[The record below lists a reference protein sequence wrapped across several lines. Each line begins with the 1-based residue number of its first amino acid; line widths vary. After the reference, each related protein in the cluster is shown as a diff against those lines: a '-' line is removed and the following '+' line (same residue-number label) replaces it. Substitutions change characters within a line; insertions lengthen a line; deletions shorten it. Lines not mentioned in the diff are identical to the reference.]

1 MLHVFVD
8 ESAAFVDA
16 RLVQPVSALTQPER
30 RVGLAFPTSSGSG
43 TVRIVRPFLGFAGEP
58 PEAGQSFAFPVPVGV
73 AEHASGSGDG
83 VELFGVAGEDD
94 LGSME
99 FGEFGDPLQEPGV
112 GHARLVHDDQLV
124 RPDRRRV
131 RDVTGRYPG
140 ADEQSFQRVGRVP
153 QLLLESAFLLDLGFD
168 PFGIVEGQEHSDGHA
183 FASDAVF
190 ELTHRPGAGRQ
201 ADDAALTVLGLPCL
215 RDRFHGGGL
224 ARACRSDDAADQAW
238 ILQRVCGGFLLVGC
252 EWIASLG
259 AHPFVPLVEPLVAF
273 TGLVSDS
280 GGLVETGDH
289 VPFGFEHVDRR
300 VLVEVGVLEHALPLT
315 GGDAQIVQRAWRELV
330 PVGCEFDALA
340 EGLVR
345 DLVRDD
351 DALRRIDAH
360 FA

>member
-1 MLHVFVD
+1 M
-8 ESAAFVDA
+8 
-16 RLVQPVSALTQPER
+16 
-30 RVGLAFPTSSGSG
+30 
-43 TVRIVRPFLGFAGEP
+43 
-58 PEAGQSFAFPVPVGV
+58 PVGV
-73 AEHASGSGDG
+73 AEHAAGAGDG
-83 VELFGVAGEDD
+83 VELFGIAGEDD
-94 LGSME
+94 FRAVE
-99 FGEFGDPLQEPGV
+99 FREFGDPLQVSGV
-112 GHARLVHDDQLV
+112 GHAGLVHDDQLV
-124 RPDRRRV
+124 RFDRRRV
-131 RDVTGRYPG
+131 RDVAGRYLG
-140 ADEQSFQRVGRVP
+140 ADEQSFQWVGCVSEVF
-153 QLLLESAFLLDLGFD
+153 LESAFLLDSLPD
-168 PFGIVEGQEHSDGHA
+168 PFGIVEGQQHGDGHA

-190 ELTHRPGAGRQ
+190 QFAHCSFAGGQ

>member
-8 ESAAFVDA
+8 ESAAFVNA
-16 RLVQPVSALTQPER
+16 RLVQPVAALTQPER

-99 FGEFGDPLQEPGV
+99 FGEFGDPLQESGV

-153 QLLLESAFLLDLGFD
+153 QLLLESAFLLDFGFD
-168 PFGIVEGQEHSDGHA
+168 PFGIVEGQKLRDGHA

-190 ELTHRPGAGRQ
+190 ELAHRPGAGRQ
-201 ADDAALTVLGLPCL
+201 ADDAVGTVFGLPCL

-224 ARACRSDDAADQAW
+224 ACACRSDDAADQAGV
-238 ILQRVCGGFLLVGC
+238 LQRVCGRTLLVGC
-252 EWIASLG
+252 ERIAALCF
-259 AHPFVPLVEPLVAF
+259 HPLVPPVEPLV
-273 TGLVSDS
+273 TLPWLVSDS
-280 GGLVETGDH
+280 GGFVEAGDH
-289 VPFGFEHVDRR
+289 VLFGFEHVGRR
-300 VLVEVGVLEHALPLT
+300 VLFEVGVLEHVLPLAC
-315 GGDAQIVQRAWRELV
+315 GDAQIV
-330 PVGCEFDALA
+330 
-340 EGLVR
+340 
-345 DLVRDD
+345 
-351 DALRRIDAH
+351 
-360 FA
+360 